1 MQPTNGTFYA
11 TRDSYDVKVAMEILE
26 PTRED
31 SRKRDPIEFA
41 QIVRE
46 NDADLQR
53 VAYVISRDQEIT
65 RDAVQATWEIAWRR
79 LPNAAPSA
87 QRAWLMT
94 VAANTAK
101 REVRRSRLRSIL
113 QIRGLREPQK
123 LPVDRSE
130 LIDFRRAYQRLAV
143 RDRRILSLRYGV
155 GLSSDEIGP
164 LVGLSASGV
173 RVRIGRLLPML
184 KKELADDR

>member
-1 MQPTNGTFYA
+1 
-11 TRDSYDVKVAMEILE
+11 MEILE

-65 RDAVQATWEIAWRR
+65 RDAVQATWEIAWRQ
-79 LPNAAPSA
+79 LPSAAPSA

-94 VAANTAK
+94 VAANAAK

-113 QIRGLREPQK
+113 QIRGFREPQNT
-123 LPVDRSE
+123 PADRSE
-130 LIDFRRAYQRLAV
+130 LMDLGQAYGRLAV
-143 RDRRILSLRYGV
+143 RDRQILSLRYGV
-155 GLSSDEIGP
+155 GLSSEEIGP

-184 KKELADDR
+184 KKELADER

>member
-1 MQPTNGTFYA
+1 
-11 TRDSYDVKVAMEILE
+11 MEVLE

-79 LPNAAPSA
+79 LPNATPSA

-101 REVRRSRLRSIL
+101 REVRRSRLRTIL
-113 QIRGLREPQK
+113 QIRGFRGPQDA
-123 LPVDRSE
+123 PTDRSE
-130 LIDFRRAYQRLAV
+130 LIDLRRAYERLAV
-143 RDRRILSLRYGV
+143 RDRQILSLRYGV
-155 GLSSDEIGP
+155 GLNSEEIGP

-184 KKELADDR
+184 KKELDDDR

>member
-1 MQPTNGTFYA
+1 
-11 TRDSYDVKVAMEILE
+11 MEIRE
-26 PTRED
+26 PTGED

-79 LPNAAPSA
+79 LPNAAPAA

-101 REVRRSRLRSIL
+101 REVRRSRLRAIL
-113 QIRGLREPQK
+113 QIRGFREPQHT
-123 LPVDRSE
+123 PADRSE
-130 LIDFRRAYQRLAV
+130 FIDLGRAYGRLAV
-143 RDRRILSLRYGV
+143 RDRKILCLRYGV
-155 GLSSDEIGP
+155 GFSSEEIGP

-184 KKELADDR
+184 KQELDDDG

>member
-1 MQPTNGTFYA
+1 
-11 TRDSYDVKVAMEILE
+11 METLE

-31 SRKRDPIEFA
+31 SRNRDPIEFA
-41 QIVRE
+41 QIVRD

-94 VAANTAK
+94 VVANAAK

-113 QIRGLREPQK
+113 QIRGLREP
-123 LPVDRSE
+123 PNTPADRAE
-130 LIDFRRAYQRLAV
+130 LIDLRRAYQQLAV

-155 GLSSDEIGP
+155 GLSSEEIGP
-164 LVGLSASGV
+164 LVGLSASAV

>member
-1 MQPTNGTFYA
+1 
-11 TRDSYDVKVAMEILE
+11 MEILE

-41 QIVRE
+41 QIIRD

-53 VAYVISRDQEIT
+53 VAYVIARDQEIT

-87 QRAWLMT
+87 QRAWLIA
-94 VAANTAK
+94 VAANTTK
-101 REVRRSRLRSIL
+101 REVRRGRLRTIL
-113 QIRGLREPQK
+113 QIRGFRGPQNA
-123 LPVDRSE
+123 PTNRSE
-130 LIDFRRAYQRLAV
+130 LIDLGRAYQRLAV
-143 RDRRILSLRYGV
+143 RDRQILSLRYGV
-155 GLSSDEIGP
+155 GLSSEEIGP

-173 RVRIGRLLPML
+173 RVRIGRLLPLL
-184 KKELADDR
+184 KKELSDDV

>member
-1 MQPTNGTFYA
+1 
-11 TRDSYDVKVAMEILE
+11 MEILE

-31 SRKRDPIEFA
+31 SRKRDPVEFA

-79 LPNAAPSA
+79 LPDAAPSA
-87 QRAWLMT
+87 QRAWLIT
-94 VAANTAK
+94 VAANAAK
-101 REVRRSRLRSIL
+101 REVRRSRMRSIL
-113 QIRGLREPQK
+113 QMRGSSEPPK
-123 LPVDRSE
+123 APVDRSE
-130 LIDFRRAYQRLAV
+130 LIDLSQAYDRLAV
-143 RDRRILSLRYGV
+143 RDRQLLSLRYGV
-155 GLSSDEIGP
+155 GLSSEEIGP

-184 KKELADDR
+184 KKELADER